1 MALKLTI
8 ESVTVNTST
17 VTASISLLNKS
28 GSTKSYVMSLMDI
41 SFQKKMYQPTEVIAN
56 IQCVA
61 ANTADYAP
69 VNKSVIEGLFKFKK
83 ASLYDTP
90 SSGSDVTVGLDYY
103 VHEVEIVYYQKFMK
117 IVLKIY
123 SPDKLLTLLED
134 SRTFVGQR
142 LATEIL
148 ATEMAK
154 YILPYDN
161 KMSVG
166 YNAANM
172 KVLAYKKDGENKEH
186 IFPYLVQYNESFYDM
201 LARTTNR
208 WGEFMYYE
216 NGKLNIGYSDSGS
229 IKDVTGDDATKFTSL
244 SYFEADNQITSG
256 DKYDQPA
263 IYDKTIAFT
272 PYKKSPH
279 YVHTDL
285 YAPKG
290 NIDKVI
296 CNHISSFFRT
306 ERNVQTFIYDTLFKD
321 TYDYGK
327 KKIRVNAMNE
337 AYNDTYFSSTAE
349 NDKPDQYGSYNFGTD
364 KKPDEAQAYNEFT
377 ELKSAYTASRYKNIL
392 KKEQA
397 AGKDAVR
404 INYDTTYPAL
414 TLGQVI
420 SVYGSQY
427 IVVQIDCKATYGQ
440 HIDTDVAVLTND
452 EPDYSFEVIALARNT
467 VKDMVEGNNGVQ
479 EMLIDTHFYPTVL
492 PTGHARYA
500 DPQTAT
506 VQNADDPDGTG
517 RVRVTFAWQG
527 DDATP
532 SPWIEFAANSSGSK
546 GYQGRHYKGDKVFV
560 GFLDGN
566 VERPYVVGAQ
576 TKGPGKTMNAAMPDG
591 NDIVCSTPQ
600 GHQLR
605 MRDGAGGLWEFM
617 TNAVTPAYGALCDYF
632 PEVFDFNPLEDMKE
646 STRFSGGFE
655 LTDYYGMYKVAGS
668 TQDRLVTVSSP
679 WGDVSISAFTGIT
692 VSAPNGD
699 VTIKGKNVSIQAGN
713 NLELISG
720 KNINHRYYTPKDTK
734 KGVAAQFLLD
744 MVAEVN
750 KKLAESFLQLV
761 DLSIFRSMVDIV
773 FRPIEG
779 SLTVKS
785 NRFLKLEAGKNEC
798 DYPQYAYNP
807 EKKQEMLDAEVKNT
821 IMDAVG
827 GASSKFNF
835 LGDLTNLSL
844 DNGMIAMIG
853 AVKPVSDTLFEK
865 FKEMYGR
872 CIVAKNA
879 FDAQVEELTKVTND
893 KKIGCSTYAQLKEE
907 FWKEADKFEKWTDE
921 SKLGFLDNAKVIT
934 ESEIN
939 SDYKNLQKICPP
951 ETSVT
956 HGGCAKWPGSAF
968 TMKRIVLKRT
978 GVRQKLMEQANEL
991 RKAIFDLQHLGF
1003 DKKGINEYF
1012 SPAYWRTM
1020 PKDFK
1025 KHMLAAISK
1034 DAIGASVIYNYT
1046 ETVKELKDMNW
1057 IGPDSAPRHLRRLIL
1072 FNLLNN
1078 LGFTKETRKQIDGAD
1093 IPDPDPKSMEINGAK
1108 SLLNQHYWD
1117 NCVASLNGVP
1127 PLEKDSRTLGSIIQN
1142 SLTKPLQDIGSDARD
1157 LMNTFNELKS
1167 WGDGKKG
1174 AILFGANDKTYEIE
1188 NQTFKEVVGLE
1199 PNLTY
1204 LSKDTVGLTDKQ
1216 KKKLERFVE
1225 KLRMTIL
1232 NSQF

>member
-1 MALKLTI
+1 MALKLKI
-8 ESVTVNTST
+8 ENVTVDTST
-17 VTASISLLNKS
+17 VTTSIDLLDNSKTTQTYIMSLL
-28 GSTKSYVMSLMDI
+28 DI
-41 SFQKKMYQPTEVIAN
+41 SFRKKMYQPTEVLAN

-61 ANTADYAP
+61 ANKNTYAP
-69 VNKSVIEGLFKFKK
+69 VSKNVIEGLFKFKK
-83 ASLYDTP
+83 AGLYETP
-90 SSGSDVTVGLDYY
+90 ASGDDLIVGEDYY
-103 VHEVEIVYYQKFMK
+103 VHEVEIIYYQTYMK

-123 SPDKLLTLLED
+123 SPDKLLTLLET

-142 LATEIL
+142 LKTEIL
-148 ATEMAK
+148 ASEMGNYK
-154 YILPYDN
+154 LPYDD
-161 KMSVG
+161 KKSVA
-166 YNAANM
+166 YNADNM
-172 KVLAYKKDGENKEH
+172 KVLAYTKEDKKLEH

-216 NGKLNIGYSDSGS
+216 NGKLNIGYSEDGEA
-229 IKDVTGDDATKFTSL
+229 KDVTTDETYEFESL
-244 SYFEADNQITSG
+244 SYFQADNQIISG

-272 PYKKSPH
+272 PYKKSPNF
-279 YVHTDL
+279 VHTEL
-285 YAPKG
+285 YAPG
-290 NIDKVI
+290 DYMDKVI
-296 CNHISSFFRT
+296 CNHIGSFFKT
-306 ERNVQTFIYDTLFKD
+306 EKNVQTFIYDTLFKD

-327 KKIRVNAMNE
+327 KKIRVDAVNE
-337 AYNDTYFSSTAE
+337 AYNSNYFPENAE
-349 NDKPDQYGSYNFGTD
+349 SKKPDQYGSYDFSTSEE
-364 KKPDEAQAYNEFT
+364 PDNALAYNEFT
-377 ELKSAYTASRYKNIL
+377 ELNSPYNVKKYLGIL

-414 TLGQVI
+414 KLGQI
-420 SVYGSQY
+420 IKVYGKDY
-427 IVVQIDCKATYGQ
+427 IVVQVDCKATYGQ
-440 HIDTDVAVLTND
+440 HIDGDVLVLTND
-452 EPDYSFEVIALARNT
+452 TPDYSFEVIALARNAVT
-467 VKDMVEGNNGVQ
+467 EIVKENDEEK
-479 EMLIDTHFYPTVL
+479 EMLTDKNFYPTVI
-492 PTGHARYA
+492 PSGHARYA
-500 DPQTAT
+500 EPQTAT
-506 VQNADDPDGTG
+506 VQNADDPNGTG

-527 DDATP
+527 DDDTA
-532 SPWIEFAANSSGSK
+532 SPWIEFAANTSASK
-546 GYQGRHYKGDKVFV
+546 GYQGRHYQGDKVFV

-566 VERPYVVGAQ
+566 VERPYVMGAQ
-576 TKGPGKTMNAAMPDG
+576 TKGPGKTMNADMPDG
-591 NDIVCSTPQ
+591 NDILCSTPQ

-605 MRDGAGGLWEFM
+605 MRDGAAGLWELM
-617 TNAVTPAYGALCDYF
+617 TNAVSPAYGALCDYF

-668 TQDRLVTVSSP
+668 TQDREVTVSSP
-679 WGDVSISAFTGIT
+679 WGDVNISAFTGIT

-720 KNINHRYYTPKDTK
+720 KNINHKYYTPKDTK
-734 KGVAAQFLLD
+734 GGVAAQLLLD

-750 KKLAESFLQLV
+750 KKLAESFLSLV
-761 DLSIFRSMVDIV
+761 DLSIFRAMVDIV

-798 DYPQYAYNP
+798 DYPDYAYNP
-807 EKKQEMLDAEVKNT
+807 SMKKKMLDAEAKNT

-853 AVKPVSDTLFEK
+853 AVKPVSNALIEK
-865 FKEMYGR
+865 FKKIYGR
-872 CIVAKNA
+872 CVDAKNA
-879 FDAQVEELTKVTND
+879 FDAQVEELKKVTND
-893 KKIGCSTYAQLKEE
+893 KQIGCSTYTQLKEE

-921 SKLGFLDNAKVIT
+921 SKLGFLDNAKVISK
-934 ESEIN
+934 EEIM
-939 SDYKNLQKICPP
+939 SDYNNLLKICPP
-951 ETSVT
+951 EASVA
-956 HGGCAKWPGSAF
+956 HGGSSRWPAAAF
-968 TMKRIVLKRT
+968 TMKMIVLKRIS
-978 GVRQKLMEQANEL
+978 VRQKLMDQANEL

-1003 DKKGINEYF
+1003 DKKEVNKCF

-1034 DAIGASVIYNYT
+1034 DAIATSVIYTYPDAA
-1046 ETVKELKDMNW
+1046 KELRNLDW
-1057 IGPDSAPRHLRRLIL
+1057 IGSYSAPKHLRRLIL

-1078 LGFTKETRKQIDGAD
+1078 LGFTKETRKKIDGAD
-1093 IPDPDPKSMEINGAK
+1093 IPDPDPTCMQVNNAR
-1108 SLLNQHYWD
+1108 SLLNQHYWE
-1117 NCVASLNGVP
+1117 NYVASLNGVP

-1188 NQTFKEVVGLE
+1188 NQAFKEVEGLE

-1225 KLRMTIL
+1225 KLRKTIID
-1232 NSQF
+1232 SQF